1 MGRAHH
7 LRRDELMGWLR
18 RRYGAGPLHLLSL
31 IACFALAGYAVSR
44 IREEGGVVTI
54 GLWFAASVIGH
65 DLVLWPLYA
74 LADRRAVRLA
84 RRHPGRL
91 PAVPWTNHLRV
102 PVIMSVVLLG
112 ISLPL
117 VLRVSAGKYFAES
130 GVSESPYLGHWLL
143 ITGGLFAGSAVIYAI
158 RLARARTR
166 PAEVEHTFE
175 TGN

>member
-1 MGRAHH
+1 
-7 LRRDELMGWLR
+7 MGWLR

-31 IACFALAGYAVSR
+31 IACFALAGYGISR
-44 IREEGGVVTI
+44 MQAQSGLVLFA
-54 GLWFAASVIGH
+54 LWFVASVVGH

-91 PAVPWTNHLRV
+91 PAVPWINHLRV
-102 PVIMSVVLLG
+102 PVIVSAVLLG

-117 VLRVSAGKYFAES
+117 VLRLSAGTYFDYS
-130 GVSESPYLGHWLL
+130 GVSEAPYLGHWLL
-143 ITGGLFAGSAVIYAI
+143 VTGLLFAGSAVIYAL
-158 RLARARTR
+158 RLARARARR
-166 PAEVEHTFE
+166 PPEVEHTFE